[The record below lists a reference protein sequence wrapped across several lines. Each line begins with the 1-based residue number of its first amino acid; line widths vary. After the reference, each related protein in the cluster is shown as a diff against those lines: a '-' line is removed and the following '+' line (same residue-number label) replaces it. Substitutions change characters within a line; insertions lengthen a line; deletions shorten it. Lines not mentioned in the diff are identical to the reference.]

1 MPRWQGL
8 EMGIGRTCDAAMGC
22 AAMSAGVRDSGQ
34 DFAGRFMG
42 MRAIKLDRTR
52 ELLVELKGGL
62 RLAVVLGAIASAAL
76 TSGCGSI
83 GAAAGA
89 VAGVTTGIVSSNPAI
104 GIGVGIAVQAATD
117 EAVNREMKSLHGDQQ
132 DAIAIAAGDSTI
144 GQSRPW
150 RVKHTL
156 PIENGHGEVKVLREF
171 NNALATCKGSAFSV
185 ADGDEPDA
193 HRDWFVASACKQTNG
208 WKWASAEPAVSRWG
222 NLQ

>member
-1 MPRWQGL
+1 M
-8 EMGIGRTCDAAMGC
+8 
-22 AAMSAGVRDSGQ
+22 
-34 DFAGRFMG
+34 
-42 MRAIKLDRTR
+42 
-52 ELLVELKGGL
+52 
-62 RLAVVLGAIASAAL
+62 LGAIASAAL

-89 VAGVTTGIVSSNPAI
+89 VAGVTTGIVSSTPAI

-156 PIENGHGEVKVLREF
+156 PVENGHGEVKVLREF
-171 NNALATCKGSAFSV
+171 DSALATCKEFAFSV

-193 HRDWFVASACKQTNG
+193 HRDRFVASACKQTNG